1 MSTTMYVVPEN
12 AGSQLEH
19 PVSGVL
25 PDSGAF
31 WLADTFTFRLI
42 QERAIAPG
50 TAPGEKPSLMEAV
63 TAAKSKKA
71 GE

>member
-1 MSTTMYVVPEN
+1 MSTTMFVVPAN

-25 PDSGAF
+25 PDEGAF
-31 WLADTFTFRLI
+31 WLADQFTFRLI

-50 TAPGEKPSLMEAV
+50 IAPDEEPTLIPGV
-63 TAAKSKKA
+63 TRKKKA
-71 GE
+71 AE

>member
-1 MSTTMYVVPEN
+1 MSTTMYVVPAN

-42 QERAIAPG
+42 QERAIASASP
-50 TAPGEKPSLMEAV
+50 PGEQPSLLDAV
-63 TAAKSKKA
+63 KAAKSKKA